1 MNRTFTGKADPVDV
15 GYEVNLDVEVWASDT
30 YHETWFKLSD
40 FLRDVKAHV
49 SPGVWE
55 RLWEDVEA

>member
-1 MNRTFTGKADPVDV
+1 MDV